1 MEKQIHLEFQ
11 RLKEELDKIASYSH
25 MMHRAEENVQK
36 TTQLINEVGE
46 KYESLVDL
54 IWHEFN
60 AELESLNVLK
70 ENIAQEVARLH
81 SGTDGPVVASLDS
94 ESSSTLVSDVL
105 EAVQTKFEGLD
116 ERLKSQYQ
124 TLEGYVSQLGSE
136 HHQLEQRLQEKID
149 TQLDALSTKV
159 NSIGEDIKGG
169 LLQVIDDLPHKAA
182 AQVSLPDFKEHPLQ
196 NGLGEDLKNQIEQ
209 LKDQINQSDTHLES
223 IIKGSLES
231 SFSSFIHETQAI
243 LQPSGTVSEEE
254 VANQR
259 EIELIESLG
268 IVQQRLVNSENALNL
283 LLDRINGSDDLGQ
296 SILDRLSL
304 SDESLQALKE
314 SLEGK
319 ESSSKQELNSI
330 RESLDKLIQEMGSE
344 ESPVDLDQIT
354 KNFQNRLNL
363 HLDTKLDSK
372 FSLVDNKL
380 NQTEEQL
387 SDKVSGIT
395 QSVQSTLQEISTQ
408 SHAIQKTLGEL
419 EGRSGNEGLETLK
432 KVSRNQLQKLL
443 DNETDLRKQRQL
455 LGIVTVIS
463 ILNLLLIILVIF
475 SLYQ

>member
-25 MMHRAEENVQK
+25 MMHRAEENVHK

-60 AELESLNVLK
+60 AELESLTVLK
-70 ENIAQEVARLH
+70 ENITQEVTRLQT
-81 SGTDGPVVASLDS
+81 GTDTPVVASLDTDT
-94 ESSSTLVSDVL
+94 SSALVSDVI
-105 EAVQTKFEGLD
+105 EAVQTKIEGLD
-116 ERLKSQYQ
+116 EQLKSQYQ
-124 TLEGYVSQLGSE
+124 TLEGYVSQLGTE
-136 HHQLEQRLQEKID
+136 HQQLEQRLQEKID
-149 TQLDALSTKV
+149 TQLDALSAKV
-159 NSIGEDIKGG
+159 NSIGEDIKSG
-169 LLQVIDDLPHKAA
+169 LLQVIDDLPHKTA
-182 AQVSLPDFKEHPLQ
+182 AQVQIPDFKEHPLQ
-196 NGLGEDLKNQIEQ
+196 NGLGEDLKNQLEQ
-209 LKDQINQSDTHLES
+209 LKAQINQSDTHLES

-243 LQPSGTVSEEE
+243 LQPSETVVEEE
-254 VANQR
+254 EPHPR
-259 EIELIESLG
+259 EAELIQTLEV
-268 IVQQRLVNSENALNL
+268 VQQRLANSENALNL

-304 SDESLQALKE
+304 SDETLQALKV
-314 SLEGK
+314 SWEGK
-319 ESSSKQELNSI
+319 ESSANQELTSI
-330 RESLDKLIQEMGSE
+330 RETLNKLIQEDDSE
-344 ESPVDLDQIT
+344 DAPIDLEQIT
-354 KNFQNRLNL
+354 QNFQNRLNL

-372 FSLVDNKL
+372 FSQVDSKL
-380 NQTEEQL
+380 SRTEEQL
-387 SDKVSGIT
+387 SQTVSGINQT
-395 QSVQSTLQEISTQ
+395 VQSTLQEISTQ
-408 SHAIQKTLGEL
+408 SDAIQKTLGTL

-443 DNETDLRKQRQL
+443 DNETDLKKQRQL

>member
-25 MMHRAEENVQK
+25 MMHRAEENVHK
-36 TTQLINEVGE
+36 TTQLINQVGE

-60 AELESLNVLK
+60 AELESLNLLK
-70 ENIAQEVARLH
+70 ENITAEVARLQV
-81 SGTDGPVVASLDS
+81 GTDTPVVASLDS
-94 ESSSTLVSDVL
+94 DSSSTLVSEVL
-105 EAVQTKFEGLD
+105 EALHAKFEGLD
-116 ERLKSQYQ
+116 EKLKSQYQ
-124 TLEGYVSQLGSE
+124 TLEGYVSQIGVE
-136 HHQLEQRLQEKID
+136 HQQLEQRLQEKID
-149 TQLDALSTKV
+149 TQLESLSTKI

-169 LLQVIDDLPHKAA
+169 LLEVIDDLPHKTAA
-182 AQVSLPDFKEHPLQ
+182 EVSLPDFKEHPLQ

-209 LKDQINQSDTHLES
+209 LKAQINQSDTHLES

-243 LQPSGTVSEEE
+243 LQPLETEIEAE
-254 VANQR
+254 RPRER
-259 EIELIESLG
+259 EIELMEFLG
-268 IVQQRLVNSENALNL
+268 LVQQRLANSENALNL

-296 SILDRLSL
+296 SILDRLSI
-304 SDESLQALKE
+304 SDETLQGLKE
-314 SLEGK
+314 SFEGK
-319 ESSSKQELNSI
+319 EGSSSQELISI
-330 RESLDKLIQEMGSE
+330 RESLDKLIQEKGSE
-344 ESPVDLDQIT
+344 ESSIDLEQLT
-354 KNFQNRLNL
+354 QNFQNRLNL

-372 FSLVDNKL
+372 FSQVDSKL

-387 SDKVSGIT
+387 SQTVSGIN

-408 SHAIQKTLGEL
+408 SNAIQKTLGNL

-443 DNETDLRKQRQL
+443 DNETDLKKQRQL